1 MTILLFCLHC
11 FFVNLNMIQVSGTY
25 NNGNITLDKAIAVDK
40 PVKVIVSFAEEDID
54 PERTRLKLSDFSF
67 LKSRE
72 LLKNVKG
79 SLSDAVIEERRSAL

>member
-1 MTILLFCLHC
+1 
-11 FFVNLNMIQVSGTY
+11 MIQVSGTY
-25 NNGNITLDKAIAVDK
+25 NNGNITLDKAIIVDK

-54 PERTRLKLSDFSF
+54 LGKTRLKLGDFSF

-79 SLSDAVIEERRSAL
+79 SLSDAVMEERRSAL